1 MALREAISTNDL
13 ILTFALLQIRRSSI
27 TQPYMPKLPD
37 YLARIGYHNPD
48 DAQNTLFH
56 YAMGSKLNLFEWM
69 QNQPD
74 ELAIFSACMAAS
86 SVMGRAG
93 LQAAISGLFPAEDVA
108 SNVGESADVEEQVL
122 LVDVGGGRGKIWEDV
137 RSHRPDLKGR
147 MIVQDLPQ
155 EINHREKSDG
165 VEGMAHD
172 FFTPQPVIGVP
183 PPPLPLISL
192 SEGIFQMYRH

>member
-1 MALREAISTNDL
+1 
-13 ILTFALLQIRRSSI
+13 
-27 TQPYMPKLPD
+27 
-37 YLARIGYHNPD
+37 
-48 DAQNTLFH
+48 
-56 YAMGSKLNLFEWM
+56 MGSALNRFEWM

-93 LQAAISGLFPAEDVA
+93 LQAAISSLFPAGDLD
-108 SNVGESADVEEQVL
+108 SHVGESADGEEQVL

-137 RSHRPDLKGR
+137 RSHQPDLRGR

-155 EINHREKSDG
+155 EIDHREKSES

-172 FFTPQPVIGVP
+172 FFTPQPVVGRS
-183 PPPLPLISL
+183 PLLIPLNPL
-192 SEGIFQMYRH
+192 